1 MSQPTFQ
8 SYDLFA
14 VRLSRGD
21 HSHGVV
27 QIMEESWAV
36 LCGEGFTN
44 KEAKVVCR
52 QLGFQDGMSLA
63 LGSFGTF
70 YGRYVRPN
78 ITCNG
83 TEKSILDCKYD
94 EFRGCQK
101 DSFLGYAVVSCFNG
115 KPSKGIYW
123 FSIQGRVHEI
133 LYFSY
138 TQTIYSMLMPTY
150 QAWLK
155 IHILSGST
163 YAFILYIC

>member
-1 MSQPTFQ
+1 MFEIYGISFLNYIHLKAPRFLRTVWTNGLIYHVCVCSVECICKMKPLCPFQ
-8 SYDLFA
+8 FCVAIFYCT

-27 QIMEESWAV
+27 QIMEEAWAV
-36 LCGEGFTN
+36 LCGEGFTD
-44 KEAKVVCR
+44 KEARVVCG
-52 QLGFQDGMSLA
+52 QLGFQEGMALS

-83 TEKSILDCKYD
+83 TEDSILDCAYD

-115 KPSKGIYW
+115 VLDKSRK
-123 FSIQGRVHEI
+123 Q
-133 LYFSY
+133 
-138 TQTIYSMLMPTY
+138 
-150 QAWLK
+150 
-155 IHILSGST
+155 
-163 YAFILYIC
+163 